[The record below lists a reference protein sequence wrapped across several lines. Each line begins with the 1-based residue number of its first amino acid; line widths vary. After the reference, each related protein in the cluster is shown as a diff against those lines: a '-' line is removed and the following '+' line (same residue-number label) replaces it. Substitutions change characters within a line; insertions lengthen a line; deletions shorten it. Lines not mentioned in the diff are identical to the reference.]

1 MVSVEKGTISR
12 YEMKANRWCVNPL
25 IMPAFC
31 MKEFIQIQNLTKE
44 YSEGPDRNTV
54 QVFSNLSLSVE
65 RGKSLAIVGP
75 QGV

>member
-1 MVSVEKGTISR
+1 
-12 YEMKANRWCVNPL
+12 
-25 IMPAFC
+25 

-44 YSEGPDRNTV
+44 YSEGPDRNAV

-75 QGV
+75 SGVVKALCST